1 MSVAL
6 EILDIEVLGAFAKM
20 VMCFFVLVWGLFAF
34 CSLFLL
40 LPVNCAFLW
49 KQYFSIEW

>member
-1 MSVAL
+1 MCSMLMSVAL

-40 LPVNCAFLW
+40 LPVNCAFL
-49 KQYFSIEW
+49 